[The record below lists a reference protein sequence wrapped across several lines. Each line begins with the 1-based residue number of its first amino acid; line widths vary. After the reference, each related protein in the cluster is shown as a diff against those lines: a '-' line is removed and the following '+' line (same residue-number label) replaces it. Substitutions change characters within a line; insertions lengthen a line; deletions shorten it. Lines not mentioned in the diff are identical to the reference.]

1 MFLLLSNTM
10 MTHPGTLQEQ
20 KPALAM
26 PYDVCQCLPVHIVTY
41 SKPSWPACWPAWL
54 PGPANQI
61 SQTGS
66 LDTTAITRSISGL
79 AFGTMPGNIMPLEP
93 TKTRV
98 IYYRVSITKQLEG
111 RDLESCIICLPM
123 FFSR

>member
-41 SKPSWPACWPAWL
+41 TKPSWPACWPAWL
-54 PGPANQI
+54 PGPASLACEPANQI
-61 SQTGS
+61 SQTGT

-79 AFGTMPGNIMPLEP
+79 AFGTMPGNIMPLER

-98 IYYRVSITKQLEG
+98 IYYWVSATKQL
-111 RDLESCIICLPM
+111 
-123 FFSR
+123 